1 MSDPLHYLPIHVL
14 YKRFRDGSLTPSAV
28 MTACLAQKDAHEYQ
42 LNAYLAD
49 YSGRAEEQAD
59 AATLAFKN
67 GVGLGPLFGVPIALK
82 DLLDIKG
89 MVTTGGSPEH
99 KLRISQT
106 TATIAERLFAAGAI
120 CTGKTGTTEMAKGGW
135 GTNEHFGTPWNPWD
149 MRTHRVPGGSS
160 AGSGVVVAAGF
171 AAGAIG
177 TDTGGS
183 VRLPAAYCGIVGLK
197 VTEGLLPLDGILPL
211 AKTLDTPGPMTRSTL
226 DAALM
231 FEVLRGVAPA
241 DVNTAFET
249 TNGIFQEMSRGVAGL
264 KIGMLPDAWLN
275 VYDGVMLDALKESA
289 DLLKSLGAEI
299 VPFTPRESFDKY
311 RDASG
316 VISSAEGYQVNR
328 EIIDNPD
335 SIMDRHVRKRMAEG
349 RGISAADYLD
359 ALDQRDQT
367 KVEFLDDFRGFDAF
381 LSPTTQ
387 SPAIPVANVDEDYS
401 PGISTRVGNYLG
413 LCGLALPNG
422 FSDNGL
428 PTSLQIM
435 SAQNRET
442 MVLRIGRALERETD
456 FSERHPF

>member
-1 MSDPLHYLPIHVL
+1 
-14 YKRFRDGSLTPSAV
+14 
-28 MTACLAQKDAHEYQ
+28 
-42 LNAYLAD
+42 
-49 YSGRAEEQAD
+49 
-59 AATLAFKN
+59 
-67 GVGLGPLFGVPIALK
+67 
-82 DLLDIKG
+82 
-89 MVTTGGSPEH
+89 
-99 KLRISQT
+99 
-106 TATIAERLFAAGAI
+106 
-120 CTGKTGTTEMAKGGW
+120 
-135 GTNEHFGTPWNPWD
+135 
-149 MRTHRVPGGSS
+149 
-160 AGSGVVVAAGF
+160 
-171 AAGAIG
+171 G

-349 RGISAADYLD
+349 R
-359 ALDQRDQT
+359 
-367 KVEFLDDFRGFDAF
+367 
-381 LSPTTQ
+381 
-387 SPAIPVANVDEDYS
+387 
-401 PGISTRVGNYLG
+401 
-413 LCGLALPNG
+413 
-422 FSDNGL
+422 
-428 PTSLQIM
+428 
-435 SAQNRET
+435 
-442 MVLRIGRALERETD
+442 
-456 FSERHPF
+456 